1 MHCIALTLWTLLLP
15 ATPVVVS
22 HPVPYAVSVVRAFLF
37 YPDTCKFGEQNLL
50 NDPHVAL
57 WNTNLGGGSAGKPS
71 NATLVLVEVTGPKVF
86 RARGTPR
93 YSARGGKCSLGSR
106 SRSASC
112 TASSRRASRFRSS
125 SRARHVTP

>member
-93 YSARGGKCSLGSR
+93 YSARAAASA
-106 SRSASC
+106 RSAVVL
-112 TASSRRASRFRSS
+112 ARRVVRRRVAG
-125 SRARHVTP
+125 RHVSAPRPGHGM